1 MTTYVFEGYE
11 LDTRRHEL
19 RHEGAL
25 VAVEPQVFSVL
36 AYLAAHA
43 DRVVDK
49 EELLDAVWQTRFVT
63 ESALTSRIKAARRA
77 IGDDGRAQ
85 QAIRTIHGRG
95 YRFVAAVTARE
106 SQLVAADVD
115 PLLDA
120 ELGYCRAADGVRIA
134 YGSTGSGTPL
144 VKAANWLTHLRFDPM
159 SAGMAAL
166 GPRSVA
172 SVSARSLRRASAAAC
187 RTGTSRT
194 CRSTRGYATSSRS
207 SNISV
212 SNGSRCSASRKAARW
227 PRATPLAI
235 PNVSATSCCTAR
247 FLSDAACAARSE
259 AERRDAEILLEL
271 LETGWGREDSPFGS
285 MFASQFMPEGSP
297 EQWAAFVE
305 VQRRTTS
312 ARNARRLMSMSQ
324 DIDVTEV
331 APAVT
336 VPTLVLHATRDRRVP
351 LEQGQLFAD
360 LIPRATFVPLESHN
374 HILLGDEPAWKVFV
388 EEVERFIS
396 TDG

>member
-1 MTTYVFEGYE
+1 MTTYVFGGYE

-19 RHEGAL
+19 RHQGAL

-49 EELLDAVWQTRFVT
+49 EELLDAVWETRFVT
-63 ESALTSRIKAARRA
+63 ESALTSRIKDARRA

-85 QAIRTIHGRG
+85 HAIRTIHGRG
-95 YRFVAAVTARE
+95 YRFVAAVTARD
-106 SQLVAADVD
+106 SPLVAADVD

-120 ELGYCRAADGVRIA
+120 EFGFCRADDGVRIA

-144 VKAANWLTHLRFDPM
+144 VKAANWLTHLRFDAINVVWRHWVRDLSRRYQLVRYDERGCGM
-159 SAGMAAL
+159 SDWDVEDVSFDAWVRDLESVVEHLGVERFAL
-166 GPRSVA
+166 LGISQGGAVA
-172 SVSARSLRRASAAAC
+172 
-187 RTGTSRT
+187 TT
-194 CRSTRGYATSSRS
+194 Y
-207 SNISV
+207 
-212 SNGSRCSASRKAARW
+212 AARH
-227 PRATPLAI
+227 PERVSHLVLYGAFPLGRRVRA
-235 PNVSATSCCTAR
+235 R
-247 FLSDAACAARSE
+247 RD
-259 AERRDAEILLEL
+259 AERRDAEILIDL
-271 LETGWGREDSPFGS
+271 LETGWAREDSPFGS

-312 ARNARRLMSMSQ
+312 ARNARRLMSVSQ
-324 DIDVTEV
+324 EIDVTEV

-360 LIPRATFVPLESHN
+360 LIPQASFAPLESHN

-388 EEVERFIS
+388 DEVERFIS
-396 TDG
+396 ADG

>member
-1 MTTYVFEGYE
+1 MTTYAFEGYE

-85 QAIRTIHGRG
+85 QAIRTIHGHG

-159 SAGMAAL
+159 SAVWRHWVRDLSRRHRLIRYDERACGM
-166 GPRSVA
+166 SDWDVED
-172 SVSARSLRRASAAAC
+172 VS
-187 RTGTSRT
+187 
-194 CRSTRGYATSSRS
+194 
-207 SNISV
+207 
-212 SNGSRCSASRKAARW
+212 
-227 PRATPLAI
+227 
-235 PNVSATSCCTAR
+235 
-247 FLSDAACAARSE
+247 FDAWV
-259 AERRDAEILLEL
+259 RD
-271 LETGWGREDSPFGS
+271 
-285 MFASQFMPEGSP
+285 
-297 EQWAAFVE
+297 
-305 VQRRTTS
+305 
-312 ARNARRLMSMSQ
+312 
-324 DIDVTEV
+324 
-331 APAVT
+331 
-336 VPTLVLHATRDRRVP
+336 
-351 LEQGQLFAD
+351 
-360 LIPRATFVPLESHN
+360 LESVVEH
-374 HILLGDEPAWKVFV
+374 LG
-388 EEVERFIS
+388 VERFALLGIS
-396 TDG
+396 QGGAVATSYAARHPERVSHLVLYGAFPLGRRVRARR

>member
-1 MTTYVFEGYE
+1 MTTYVFGGYE

-19 RHEGAL
+19 RHQGAL

-49 EELLDAVWQTRFVT
+49 EELLDAVWETRFVS

-85 QAIRTIHGRG
+85 HAIRTIHGRG
-95 YRFVAAVTARE
+95 YRFVAAVSARE
-106 SQLVAADVD
+106 APLVAADVD

-120 ELGYCRAADGVRIA
+120 ELGFCRADDGVRIA
-134 YGSTGSGTPL
+134 YASTGSDTPL
-144 VKAANWLTHLRFDPM
+144 VKAANWLTHLRFDAM
-159 SAGMAAL
+159 SLVWRHWVRDLSRRYRLVRYDERGCGMSDWDAEDVSFDTWVRDLESVVEHLGVERFAL
-166 GPRSVA
+166 LGISQGGAV
-172 SVSARSLRRASAAAC
+172 
-187 RTGTSRT
+187 
-194 CRSTRGYATSSRS
+194 ATSY
-207 SNISV
+207 
-212 SNGSRCSASRKAARW
+212 AARH
-227 PRATPLAI
+227 PERVSHLVLYGAFPLGRR
-235 PNVSATSCCTAR
+235 VR
-247 FLSDAACAARSE
+247 ARSE
-259 AERRDAEILLEL
+259 AERRDAEILIDL

-312 ARNARRLMSMSQ
+312 ARNARRLMTVSQ
-324 DIDVTEV
+324 EIDVTEV

-360 LIPRATFVPLESHN
+360 LIPQASFVPLESHN

-396 TDG
+396 TDV

>member
-1 MTTYVFEGYE
+1 MTTYAFAGYE
-11 LDTRRHEL
+11 LDTRRREL

-63 ESALTSRIKAARRA
+63 ESAVTSRIKAARRA
-77 IGDDGRAQ
+77 IGDDGRTQ
-85 QAIRTIHGRG
+85 HAIRTIHGRG

-106 SQLVAADVD
+106 SQFVAADVD

-120 ELGYCRAADGVRIA
+120 DLGYCRAADGVRIA
-134 YGSTGSGTPL
+134 FGSTGSGTPL

-159 SAGMAAL
+159 SAVWRHWVRDLSRRCRLLRYDERGCGMSDWDVADVSFDAWVRDLESVVEHVGVERFAL
-166 GPRSVA
+166 LGISQGGAV
-172 SVSARSLRRASAAAC
+172 
-187 RTGTSRT
+187 
-194 CRSTRGYATSSRS
+194 ATSY
-207 SNISV
+207 
-212 SNGSRCSASRKAARW
+212 AARN
-227 PRATPLAI
+227 PDRVSHLVLYGAFPLGRR
-235 PNVSATSCCTAR
+235 VR
-247 FLSDAACAARSE
+247 ARSE
-259 AERRDAEILLEL
+259 AERRDAEMLLDL
-271 LETGWGREDSPFGS
+271 LETGWGREDSMFGS
-285 MFASQFMPEGSP
+285 MLASQFMPEGSP

-312 ARNARRLMSMSQ
+312 ARNARRLMSVSQ
-324 DIDVTEV
+324 AIDVTEV
-331 APAVT
+331 ASGVT

-396 TDG
+396 ADV

>member
-106 SQLVAADVD
+106 SELVAADVD

-120 ELGYCRAADGVRIA
+120 EFGYCRAADGVRIA

-144 VKAANWLTHLRFDPM
+144 VKAANWLTHLRFDAM
-159 SAGMAAL
+159 SLVWRHWVRDLSRRYRLVRYDERGCGMSDWDVEDVSFDAWVHDLESVVEHLGVQRFAL
-166 GPRSVA
+166 LGISQGGAV
-172 SVSARSLRRASAAAC
+172 
-187 RTGTSRT
+187 
-194 CRSTRGYATSSRS
+194 ATSY
-207 SNISV
+207 
-212 SNGSRCSASRKAARW
+212 AARH
-227 PRATPLAI
+227 PERVSHLVLYGAFPLGRR
-235 PNVSATSCCTAR
+235 VR
-247 FLSDAACAARSE
+247 ARSE
-259 AERRDAEILLEL
+259 AERRDAEILIEL

-312 ARNARRLMSMSQ
+312 ARNAKRLMSMSQ

-396 TDG
+396 TDV

>member
-85 QAIRTIHGRG
+85 HAIRTIHGRG

-106 SQLVAADVD
+106 SELVAADVD

-144 VKAANWLTHLRFDPM
+144 VKAANWLTHLRFDAM
-159 SAGMAAL
+159 SAVWRHWVRDLSRRYRLVRYDERACGMSDWDVEDVSFDAWVHDLESVVEHLGVQRFAL
-166 GPRSVA
+166 LGISQGGAV
-172 SVSARSLRRASAAAC
+172 
-187 RTGTSRT
+187 
-194 CRSTRGYATSSRS
+194 ATSY
-207 SNISV
+207 
-212 SNGSRCSASRKAARW
+212 AARH
-227 PRATPLAI
+227 PERVSHLVLYGAFPLGRR
-235 PNVSATSCCTAR
+235 VR
-247 FLSDAACAARSE
+247 ARSE
-259 AERRDAEILLEL
+259 AERRDAEILIEL

-312 ARNARRLMSMSQ
+312 ARNAKRLMSMSQ

-396 TDG
+396 ADV

>member
-85 QAIRTIHGRG
+85 HAIRTIHGRG

-106 SQLVAADVD
+106 SELVAADVD

-120 ELGYCRAADGVRIA
+120 DFGYCRAADGVRIA

-159 SAGMAAL
+159 SLVWRHWVRDLSRRYRLVRYDERACGMSDWDVEDVSFDAWVRDLESVVEHLGVQRFAL
-166 GPRSVA
+166 LGISQGGAVA
-172 SVSARSLRRASAAAC
+172 
-187 RTGTSRT
+187 TT
-194 CRSTRGYATSSRS
+194 Y
-207 SNISV
+207 
-212 SNGSRCSASRKAARW
+212 AARH
-227 PRATPLAI
+227 PERVSHLVLYGAFPLGRR
-235 PNVSATSCCTAR
+235 VR
-247 FLSDAACAARSE
+247 ARSE
-259 AERRDAEILLEL
+259 AERRDAEILIEL
-271 LETGWGREDSPFGS
+271 LETGWGREESPFGS

-312 ARNARRLMSMSQ
+312 ARNAKRLMSMSQ